1 MVKLPGAGRAAVVE
15 LTRDALPD
23 VAVAVVATVAV
34 VAIVVVGAVV
44 AFESVVA
51 DVGADVVSV
60 EFASVP
66 FEIVTF
72 LPVTNELDS

>member
-34 VAIVVVGAVV
+34 A
-44 AFESVVA
+44 
-51 DVGADVVSV
+51 
-60 EFASVP
+60 
-66 FEIVTF
+66 
-72 LPVTNELDS
+72 